1 MSLSEL
7 TRMTAVE
14 AVRRLKA
21 REVSPAELID
31 AALARI
37 AAVEPQVNALP
48 TLCPER
54 ARASAVALPRR
65 GDADP
70 AAPGWLAGLP
80 VAIKDLLNVAGVRS
94 TQGSPIFADHVPS
107 RSDIVVETLER
118 RGASVLAKSNT
129 PEFGAGANT
138 FNPVFGKTRNPW
150 NTSLTCSGSSG
161 GSAVALATGEIWLAS
176 GSDLGGSLRTP
187 ASFCSVVGLRPSPG
201 RVARGPNLNMQDDLA
216 IEGPMARNVADVAL
230 MLDAMSGPHPED
242 PLSVPPPARPFQ
254 DAVARPRRPVR
265 IAYSP
270 DLGFLPVHPEVAAV
284 AERAARRFE
293 AMGIPVDLAAPDL
306 RDAQEIFQTLRALF
320 FVTDKAELLRTHRA
334 QLKPDV
340 VWNIEKGMQLDCDT
354 IGRAIRARSAL
365 LGRIGR
371 FFQVYDLLLTPTV
384 IVPPF
389 DVDIISV
396 RKVGDVAFDN
406 YIDWVT
412 MTYAISLTRCAA
424 LSLPAGFLAD
434 GRPVGL
440 QMVGRPYGEA
450 DLLSGAALLEEA
462 LGLQDRVP
470 IDPRTGPALPPS

>member
-1 MSLSEL
+1 MALSEL

-31 AALARI
+31 AALARM
-37 AAVEPQVNALP
+37 AEVEPAVNALP
-48 TLCPER
+48 TLCAER
-54 ARASAVALPRR
+54 ARAAAVALAHT
-65 GDADP
+65 GDPD
-70 AAPGWLAGLP
+70 APGWLAGLP

-94 TQGSPIFADHVPS
+94 TQGSPIFADHVPQ

-118 RGASVLAKSNT
+118 CGGVVLAKSNT

-150 NTSLTCSGSSG
+150 NTSLTCGGSSG
-161 GSAVALATGEIWLAS
+161 GAAVALATGEIWLAS

-187 ASFCSVVGLRPSPG
+187 ASFCSVVGMRPSPG
-201 RVARGPNLNMQDDLA
+201 RVARGPNPNMQDDLA

-230 MLDAMSGPHPED
+230 MLDAMTGRHPED
-242 PLSVPPPARPFQ
+242 PLSIPAPARPFQ
-254 DAVARPRRPVR
+254 EAVARPRRPARVAWSR
-265 IAYSP
+265 

-293 AMGIPVDLAAPDL
+293 ALGIPVDEVTPDFS
-306 RDAQEIFQTLRALF
+306 DAREIFQTLRALF
-320 FVTDKAELLRTHRA
+320 FVTDKAELLRTRRD

-340 VWNIEKGMQLDCDT
+340 VWNIEKGMKLDCDAV
-354 IGRAIRARSAL
+354 GRAIRARSAL
-365 LGRIGR
+365 LGRLAR
-371 FFQVYDLLLTPTV
+371 FFAVYDILLTPTV

-389 DVDIISV
+389 DVEMIYV
-396 RKVGDVAFDN
+396 RKVGGVEFDN
-406 YIDWVT
+406 YVDWFS
-412 MTYAISLTRCAA
+412 MTYALSLTRAPS

-440 QMVGRPYGEA
+440 QMLARPYDEA
-450 DLLSGAALLEEA
+450 GLLSAAALAEA
-462 LGLQDRVP
+462 AIGGGGVP
-470 IDPRTGPALPPS
+470 IDPRPGPVLGADWVG